1 MSLNNLPADV
11 DFSNTENFDDIR
23 INRAMAYLIGRIG
36 AVEQIVP
43 SLTAAQ
49 NELIQNGLNQLATT
63 LAPIFASAD
72 AMKAHIVDV
81 QTQIDGILSSL
92 TTGIIDGGTF

>member
-1 MSLNNLPADV
+1 MLLNNLPDDV
-11 DFSNTENFDDIR
+11 DFSNTETFDDIR
-23 INRAMAYLIGRIG
+23 LNRAMAYLVGRIA

-63 LAPIFASAD
+63 LAPIFTSAD

-81 QTQIDGILSSL
+81 QTQIDGILSLL
-92 TTGIIDGGTF
+92 TTSVIDGGTF